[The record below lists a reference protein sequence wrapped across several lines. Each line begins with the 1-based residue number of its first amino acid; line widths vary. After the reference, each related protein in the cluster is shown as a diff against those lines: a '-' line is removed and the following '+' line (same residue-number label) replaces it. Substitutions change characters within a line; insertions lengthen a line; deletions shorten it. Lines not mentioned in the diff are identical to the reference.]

1 MIYENEVIMFMLG
14 LGVLIFVVLNYF
26 HLKRIPSFGV
36 LLVGFCILV
45 VAWWLTVLEGFFR
58 EASFWYSSVNFLEHL
73 CYAVSGIVVAI
84 WCWSAFGRV
93 KEGR

>member
-1 MIYENEVIMFMLG
+1 MIYVDEVIMFILG

-26 HLKRIPSFGV
+26 HLKRIPSFLV
-36 LLVGFCILV
+36 LLAGFCLLV
-45 VAWWLTVLEGFFR
+45 VGWALTVLEGFF
-58 EASFWYSSVNFLEHL
+58 WYSSLNFLEHL

-93 KEGR
+93 KEGG